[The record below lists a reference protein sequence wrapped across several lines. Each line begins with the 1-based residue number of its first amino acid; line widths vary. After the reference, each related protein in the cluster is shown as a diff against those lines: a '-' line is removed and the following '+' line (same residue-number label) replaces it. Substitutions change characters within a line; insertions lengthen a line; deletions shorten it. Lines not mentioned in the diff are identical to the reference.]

1 MDLRGVAE
9 FFKDISKYLIV
20 IVIVILLFVFIVG
33 IQQVVGPSME
43 STLNQGDVVIINKL
57 IYKNVRGI
65 KRNDIVIIQEEEKN
79 MIKRIIGMPGDN
91 IEYKD
96 NFLYINGEKYKESFL
111 KDEVIT
117 EDFKLSDI
125 GYEKIPDGYYL
136 VLGDNRENSK
146 DSRDFGLVNKKD
158 IVGLAW
164 IRIYPF
170 NKIKFIK

>member
-43 STLNQGDVVIINKL
+43 PTLNQGDVVIINKL

-79 MIKRIIGMPGDN
+79 MI
-91 IEYKD
+91 
-96 NFLYINGEKYKESFL
+96 
-111 KDEVIT
+111 
-117 EDFKLSDI
+117 
-125 GYEKIPDGYYL
+125 
-136 VLGDNRENSK
+136 
-146 DSRDFGLVNKKD
+146 
-158 IVGLAW
+158 
-164 IRIYPF
+164 
-170 NKIKFIK
+170 

>member
-20 IVIVILLFVFIVG
+20 IVVVILLFVFIVG
-33 IQQVVGPSME
+33 IQQVIGPSME
-43 STLNQGDVVIINKL
+43 PTLNQGDVVIINKL

-79 MIKRIIGMPGDN
+79 MIKRIIGIPGDN

-96 NFLYINGEKYKESFL
+96 NYLYINGEKYKESFL
-111 KDEVIT
+111 KNEVIT

-146 DSRDFGLVNKKD
+146 DSRNFGLVSKKD